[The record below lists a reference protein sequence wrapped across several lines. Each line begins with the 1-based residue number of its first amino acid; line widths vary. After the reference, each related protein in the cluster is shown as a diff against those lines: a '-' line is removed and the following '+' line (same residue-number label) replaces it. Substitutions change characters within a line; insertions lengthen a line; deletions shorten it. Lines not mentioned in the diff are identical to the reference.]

1 MEKRMAIKRSSF
13 ALAVIAL
20 MLSTLAC
27 NLGSQPASEAEPQT
41 TQPEPANSAETFIP
55 VTGGICDNELQP
67 VAQGATWTY
76 KTTGSP
82 TGDFTYTDTITEV
95 RDDGYTL
102 TTQFTGLT
110 RTQEWKCLP
119 EGLQALQ
126 LGGGGTTASISTED
140 MTAQFETVEVI
151 GVNLPKSIVPGAQ
164 WQYSLTMEGVTA
176 MPGDQQA
183 ESTGMFTL
191 VMQEIGRE
199 AITVP
204 AGTFEAVKFQSTSTV
219 QITAEFQG
227 MQVPIV
233 INGSSIIW
241 FTPGVGYIK
250 SVENSDF
257 GGTPYTATT
266 ELQSYSIP

>member
-1 MEKRMAIKRSSF
+1 MAIKRLSF
-13 ALAVIAL
+13 ILAVISL
-20 MLSTLAC
+20 VLSTLAC
-27 NLGSQPASEAEPQT
+27 NLGSQPVPEAAPPT
-41 TQPEPANSAETFIP
+41 TQPVPIDSFETLIP
-55 VTGGICDNELQP
+55 VTGGICENEIQP
-67 VAQGATWTY
+67 VIQGATWAY
-76 KTTGSP
+76 KSTGSP
-82 TGDFTYTDTITEV
+82 TGDFTYTDTISEV

-126 LGGGGTTASISTED
+126 LGGGGTTASISTQE

-151 GVNLPKSIVPGAQ
+151 GVNLPKSIVSGTQ
-164 WQYSLTMEGVTA
+164 WQYSLTMQGVTA

-183 ESTGMFTL
+183 ESTGTFTF
-191 VMQEIGRE
+191 VMQEIGTE
-199 AITVP
+199 TITVP

-227 MQVPIV
+227 MQAPIV

-241 FTPGVGYIK
+241 FAADIGYIK